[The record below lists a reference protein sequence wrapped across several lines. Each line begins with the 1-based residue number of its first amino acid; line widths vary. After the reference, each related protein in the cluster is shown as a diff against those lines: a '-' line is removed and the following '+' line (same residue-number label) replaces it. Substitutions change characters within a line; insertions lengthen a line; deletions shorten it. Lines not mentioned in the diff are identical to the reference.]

1 MQSIANYSPLM
12 PFSNYEITAKRSYNI
27 NSKTD
32 SDNGRINRGRT
43 VEAFTN
49 KLLAFSRQGCSNNGM
64 RRVIIKVLDWSDKC
78 SPIEESSQ
86 RFTDGQKAIVKPPM
100 NKEGGP

>member
-32 SDNGRINRGRT
+32 SDNGRIIVG
-43 VEAFTN
+43 EQL
-49 KLLAFSRQGCSNNGM
+49 KLLLTNF
-64 RRVIIKVLDWSDKC
+64 
-78 SPIEESSQ
+78 
-86 RFTDGQKAIVKPPM
+86 
-100 NKEGGP
+100 